1 MKTKLSTIKIGLK
14 HVHDIFAGKEYIQEH
29 NFKKYLNG
37 LLSWRKP
44 KIKFNKSIFIK
55 SLLSNLENKKIN
67 FLIDDNSQYR
77 KNMKINTI
85 QIKKNENKNNIKN
98 KFPRLRK
105 SQSCIEL
112 YDEKNILINNSIK
125 SNNKFNAEFLDEN
138 VKTQDLDNSPFFKSQ
153 NRKENINLNI
163 LKSFR
168 IINPIKNNYPLKI
181 QKNSRSFINSSNKYL
196 INKRPNSSRVMKIS
210 QGSQSTIDMDLDR
223 YKRNNLNKLKIKQ
236 RLKFED
242 LYYRQIEYLKFLEKK
257 SLSLRA
263 NFIVNNIQEKRG
275 GKQELRASYNPQDR

>member
-1 MKTKLSTIKIGLK
+1 MSKKLSIIKIGLK
-14 HVHDIFAGKEYIQEH
+14 HVHDILAGKQYIREH
-29 NFKKYLNG
+29 NYKQYLNG

-67 FLIDDNSQYR
+67 FLVEDNSHYK
-77 KNMKINTI
+77 KNLKINTI
-85 QIKKNENKNNIKN
+85 QIKKNENINNIKN

-112 YDEKNILINNSIK
+112 YDEKNNLINDSIK
-125 SNNKFNAEFLDEN
+125 SNNKFNAEFHDDN
-138 VKTQDLDNSPFFKSQ
+138 VKTQDLDNSPFYKSQ
-153 NRKENINLNI
+153 NRKENINQNI
-163 LKSFR
+163 WKSFR
-168 IINPIKNNYPLKI
+168 IINPNKNKYPLKI

-210 QGSQSTIDMDLDR
+210 QGSQSTIDVDLDR
-223 YKRNNLNKLKIKQ
+223 YKRNNPNKLKLKQ
-236 RLKFED
+236 KLNFEN

>member
-1 MKTKLSTIKIGLK
+1 MSKKLSIIKIGLK
-14 HVHDIFAGKEYIQEH
+14 HVHDILAGKQYIREH
-29 NFKKYLNG
+29 NYKQYLNG

-44 KIKFNKSIFIK
+44 KIKFNKSIFLK

-67 FLIDDNSQYR
+67 FLVEDNSHYK
-77 KNMKINTI
+77 KNSKINTI
-85 QIKKNENKNNIKN
+85 QIKKNENINNIKN

-112 YDEKNILINNSIK
+112 YDEKNNLINDSIK
-125 SNNKFNAEFLDEN
+125 SNNKFNGEFHDDN
-138 VKTQDLDNSPFFKSQ
+138 VKTQDLDNSPFYKSQ
-153 NRKENINLNI
+153 NRKENNQNI
-163 LKSFR
+163 WKSFR
-168 IINPIKNNYPLKI
+168 IINPNKNNYPLKI

-210 QGSQSTIDMDLDR
+210 QGSQSTIDVDLDR
-223 YKRNNLNKLKIKQ
+223 YKRNNPNKLKLKQ
-236 RLKFED
+236 KLNFEN